1 MDAAP
6 IVLACPHCGAMNR
19 VPRSRLGQAPQCGR
33 CHQAL
38 FAGKP
43 LALVAANFDAHAQR
57 SELPVLIDFWAP
69 WCGPCLSMAPQ
80 FEAAAAQLEPL
91 FRLGKVD
98 TEAEPALGARFAIRS
113 IPTLVL
119 LQAGREIA
127 RQAGAIGSEQIVRW
141 ARAQKR

>member
-1 MDAAP
+1 MEDVP
-6 IVLACPHCGAMNR
+6 ILLACPHCGATNR
-19 VPRSRLGQAPQCGR
+19 VPPARLRETPQCGR

-43 LALVAANFDAHAQR
+43 VTLVAANFDAHAQ
-57 SELPVLIDFWAP
+57 SSGLPLLVDFWAP

-80 FEAAAAQLEPL
+80 FEAAAKQLEPQ

-98 TEAEPALGARFAIRS
+98 TEAEPTLGARFAIRS

-119 LQAGREIA
+119 LLAGREIA
-127 RQAGAIGSEQIVRW
+127 RQSGAIGSDQIVRW
-141 ARAQKR
+141 ARSQTR

>member
-1 MDAAP
+1 MGDEP
-6 IVLACPHCGAMNR
+6 ILLACPHCGAMNR

-38 FAGKP
+38 FVGKP

-57 SELPVLIDFWAP
+57 SDLPLLIDFWAP
-69 WCGPCLSMAPQ
+69 WCAPCRSMAPQ
-80 FEAAAAQLEPL
+80 FEAAAAQLEPH

-119 LQAGREIA
+119 IQAGREIA
-127 RQAGAIGSEQIVRW
+127 RQSGAIGSDQVVRW
-141 ARAQKR
+141 ARSQTH